1 MAPLDCQ
8 MPPSDCKPMLHSET
22 LTPQAGRPASSGG
35 LSQLP
40 LALIRSCQ
48 AGDEPSTATDLPAT
62 FPHVEPP
69 RFLEGDRLRWIAQGE
84 TTDWGRVIGRL
95 YSFAPHHRCWT
106 WCYLIW
112 LDVDSPSAAWVRADI
127 AWESDLEPLEVEAM
141 R

>member
-1 MAPLDCQ
+1 
-8 MPPSDCKPMLHSET
+8 MLHPET
-22 LTPQAGRPASSGG
+22 LSPQVGRLTPSGG

-48 AGDEPSTATDLPAT
+48 AGDEPSTATDLPEA

-69 RFLEGDRLRWIAQGE
+69 RFLVGDRLRWVAHGE
-84 TTDWGRVIGRL
+84 TTDWGVVIGRF
-95 YSFAPHHRCWT
+95 YSFAHHHRHWA

-112 LDVDSPSAAWVRADI
+112 LDTDSPSATWVRADI
-127 AWESDLEPLEVEAM
+127 AWEEDLELLEVEAM